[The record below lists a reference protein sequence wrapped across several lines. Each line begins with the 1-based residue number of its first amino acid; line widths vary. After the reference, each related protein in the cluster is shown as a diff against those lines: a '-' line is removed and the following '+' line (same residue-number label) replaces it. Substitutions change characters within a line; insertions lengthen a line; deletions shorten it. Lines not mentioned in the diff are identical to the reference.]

1 MYEDEIKFLNNN
13 DITVLKEYFKQW
25 GSKKLEYLIVEEM
38 KRCGLKYKSSTSYNK
53 NAKKN
58 NVSYEYYLANR
69 MYQQ

>member
-1 MYEDEIKFLNNN
+1 MYKQEENRKIFSK
-13 DITVLKEYFKQW
+13 THKLK
-25 GSKKLEYLIVEEM
+25 LYLWKDLM
-38 KRCGLKYKSSTSYNK
+38 KICGLKYKSSTSYNK